1 MYLQKLNERIRD
13 QLDIEL
19 QSLLRQW
26 THSFDV
32 LFTIH
37 PEDGSLLTWYDYYT
51 LYDNTTNT
59 IPRGVRSLSTN
70 VQKIVKNPIGTVV
83 YRTKSCVKNSIKR
96 IP

>member
-37 PEDGSLLTWYDYYT
+37 PEDGSLLTW
-51 LYDNTTNT
+51 
-59 IPRGVRSLSTN
+59 
-70 VQKIVKNPIGTVV
+70 
-83 YRTKSCVKNSIKR
+83 
-96 IP
+96 